1 MHGPRIFIWLVIFG
15 IAGLYGLAG
24 IAPAQHTAPYR
35 AATRQPPSTQS
46 VRRLPRP
53 VAANAGQTGA
63 AARRLSAIT
72 TRGGETTPGI
82 HRFPPVAASSD
93 LWWEPAVLGR
103 MRAASQPV
111 PVTLESLIV
120 RALNHSS
127 QIKVFSELPLI
138 RQTAIVEAE
147 AEFDWSAFMEA
158 KWDDIS
164 DPVGNVLTVGG
175 NATRF
180 YDHYWN
186 YDVGLRQ
193 RNTWGGRTEVAQ
205 RFGFQNNNS
214 NYFQPQDQGTA
225 RLTLSYTQPLLRGRG
240 KVYNTSLTVL
250 AQIDTDIARDEF
262 LRQLQAHLLEV
273 TRAYWGLYLERGLL
287 VIKQRLYGRA
297 RNILDDLEGRRGVDA
312 VESQIV
318 RVRASVSERESDLL
332 RAEMAVQNAEDRIH
346 ALVND
351 PGMQCMEQLEL
362 IPADQPMGAEIPVD
376 MRQSLATALHGRP
389 EIGQAIKQVKAA
401 AVRLDMSK
409 HELLPRLDFVMEAY
423 VSGLRGESDIGR
435 AFEDQFSV
443 GEPSYSLGL
452 QYEVPLHRRAS
463 RARHERRQLE
473 LRQLQQQFRTTV
485 ETLSLEVK
493 VAVREVETSY
503 RETLAKQRS
512 MEAAAQRLDYI
523 QERWKHFPGEDRSV
537 NLYLDEVLTAQE
549 RLAEVEAG
557 YLQAQSTYNLALMNL
572 KRATG
577 TLLRDEGIVIGTTG
591 GDCLPSTV
599 LDKQPTASSVDRAPW
614 PRGGY

>member
-1 MHGPRIFIWLVIFG
+1 MHGPRNFVPPLIFG
-15 IAGLYGLAG
+15 LALMS
-24 IAPAQHTAPYR
+24 ALADVLPAQYNLPDRAPTRR
-35 AATRQPPSTQS
+35 APPTQS
-46 VRRLPRP
+46 IRRLPQP
-53 VAANAGQTGA
+53 AVMEEGQSAGQAHLLPTIATG
-63 AARRLSAIT
+63 T
-72 TRGGETTPGI
+72 TETTPTI
-82 HRFPPVAASSD
+82 HRLPSVDSPSAV
-93 LWWEPAVLGR
+93 WWEPAVQGR
-103 MRAASQPV
+103 MWAASQPV

-120 RALNHSS
+120 QALHHSS

-147 AEFDWSAFMEA
+147 AEFDWTAFMET

-164 DPVGNVLTVGG
+164 DPVGNTLTVGG

-180 YDHYWN
+180 YDHYWSA
-186 YDVGLRQ
+186 DVGLRQ
-193 RNTWGGRTEVAQ
+193 KNTWGGRTEVAQ

-214 NYFQPQDQGTA
+214 NFFQPQDQGTA

-250 AQIDTDIARDEF
+250 AHIDTDIARDEF

-273 TRAYWGLYLERGLL
+273 TRAYWGLYLERGVL
-287 VIKQRLYGRA
+287 VIKRRLYERA
-297 RNILDDLEGRRGVDA
+297 QQIHDDLEGRRGVDA
-312 VESQIV
+312 VQSQIV

-332 RAEMAVQNAEDRIH
+332 RAEMAVRNAEERIQ

-351 PGMQCMEQLEL
+351 PGTRCIERLEL
-362 IPADQPMGAEIPVD
+362 IPADAPIAAEIPVD
-376 MRQSLATALHGRP
+376 MRHSLATALHGRP
-389 EIGQAIKQVKAA
+389 EIGQAVKQVKAA
-401 AVRLDMSK
+401 SVRLDMSK
-409 HELLPRLDFVMEAY
+409 HELLPRLDFVLEAY

-443 GEPSYSLGL
+443 GEPSYSVGL
-452 QYEVPLHRRAS
+452 QYEVPLYRRAA

-503 RETLAKQRS
+503 RETWAKQRS
-512 MEAAAQRLDYI
+512 MEAAAERLDYI
-523 QERWKHFPGEDRSV
+523 QQRWRHFPGEDRSV

-549 RLAEVEAG
+549 RLAEVEAS
-557 YLQAQSTYNLALMNL
+557 YLQAQTTYNLALMNL

-577 TLLRDEGIVIGTTG
+577 TLLRDEGIVVGQTC
-591 GDCLPSTV
+591 GDCLPATV
-599 LDKQPTASSVDRAPW
+599 LDKQTASAP
-614 PRGGY
+614 GGPAPCPPVGY